1 MSWNNL
7 KTHCHT
13 ANFDTKKEKIVLISE
28 TFQNLEIG
36 QLYLDKGLK
45 QIANKLINMQVG
57 IQTEQEKKEIRVQ
70 KIFIDFWRMEL
81 CSQLKCAG
89 GALLK
94 SHSREEFCSK
104 QGAEM

>member
-45 QIANKLINMQVG
+45 QIANKYAGRNIDRARKERNQS
-57 IQTEQEKKEIRVQ
+57 TE

>member
-13 ANFDTKKEKIVLISE
+13 PNFDTKKEKIVLISK
-28 TFQNLEIG
+28 TLQNLEIG

-45 QIANKLINMQVG
+45 QISSR
-57 IQTEQEKKEIRVQ
+57 QTDRNIGTKQEKKEMGIQ
-70 KIFIDFWRMEL
+70 KILIDSWMEL
-81 CSQLKCAG
+81 CARD
-89 GALLK
+89 ALLK
-94 SHSREEFCSK
+94 THSREEFCSK